1 MSVRTRTLAIGG
13 LAAVAG
19 SALLAPTPAAAAE
32 PEEISCNRGAFCIY
46 TDDEPPRQGTLT
58 DGVYDLGGWAGG
70 VLNDNVNW
78 FWNLT
83 DDNWCVYEHAGY
95 EGAVQ
100 VVSPGYSGNL
110 DGFGGRTSSLR
121 SRPWHGC

>member
-1 MSVRTRTLAIGG
+1 MSVRTRTLAAGAAAAAAG
-13 LAAVAG
+13 LV
-19 SALLAPTPAAAAE
+19 LLAPVPASAVGPAE
-32 PEEISCNRGAFCIY
+32 VTCGNGTFCIY
-46 TDDEPPRQGTLT
+46 TPGDPPRQGSLT
-58 DGVYDLGGWAGG
+58 EGVYDLGGWAGG

-100 VVSPGYSGNL
+100 VVSPDYFGDLNKFGYKA
-110 DGFGGRTSSLR
+110 SSLR
-121 SRPWHGC
+121 SKPWTGC